1 MFFESWYGL
10 LRVLVVGTIAY
21 AALVLLLRVSGKRTL
36 AKLNAF
42 DLIVTVALGSTLAT
56 VLLSKSVA
64 LVEGLAAFALLAGL
78 QYLVAWL
85 SVRSTRFSGLV
96 KSEPTLLVHHGRFL
110 ESAMRAQR
118 VTRAEVRTALRSAG
132 GADPEQVAAVVLET
146 NGSLSVI
153 QGASAAGAIGTLEG
167 VIKPV
172 APPASR
178 ATNMFRSGPVGAE
191 DGSSVGHR
199 R

>member
-1 MFFESWYGL
+1 MFFDSWFGL
-10 LRVLVVGTIAY
+10 LRVLVVGTLAY

-85 SVRSTRFSGLV
+85 SVRSPRFSGLV
-96 KSEPTLLVHHGRFL
+96 KSEPTLLLHRGCFL
-110 ESAMRAQR
+110 DGAMHAQR
-118 VTRAEVRTALRSAG
+118 VTRAEVLAALRSS
-132 GADPEQVAAVVLET
+132 GAAEPAQVAAVVLET
-146 NGSLSVI
+146 DGSLSVI
-153 QGASAAGAIGTLEG
+153 QDASRTAAIGTLDG
-167 VIKPV
+167 VGS
-172 APPASR
+172 ADGESR
-178 ATNMFRSGPVGAE
+178 
-191 DGSSVGHR
+191 
-199 R
+199 